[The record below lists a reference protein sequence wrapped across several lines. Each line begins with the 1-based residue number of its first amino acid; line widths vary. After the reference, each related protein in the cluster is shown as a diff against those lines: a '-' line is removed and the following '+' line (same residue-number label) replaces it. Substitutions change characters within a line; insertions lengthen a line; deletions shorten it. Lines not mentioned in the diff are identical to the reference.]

1 MPEKP
6 SIEACSICGRQHD
19 TQDLV
24 PISALRPS
32 LQSFILSHHPALDDE
47 NRICAEE
54 LNGYRDRFVAEMLE
68 EEKGELSKLE
78 EDVLRSLREQELLS
92 SNINEEYSES
102 LTLGERLSDRL
113 ASFGGSWRFILFFS
127 GVLIVWISWNAY
139 RAGSGFD
146 PYPFIL
152 LNLVLSCLAALQAP
166 VIMMSQNRQEAKDR
180 LRSQNDYQ
188 VNLKAELEI
197 KHLNE
202 KMDHLLTRQWQRL
215 LEIQDLQIQLIK
227 DLRGRA
233 GNGPAGPE
241 DSGGAE

>member
-1 MPEKP
+1 MPEIP
-6 SIEACSICGRQHD
+6 SVDACALCGRSDD
-19 TQDLV
+19 TQNLV

-32 LQSFILSHHPALDDE
+32 LQSYILSRHPGLNEESRVCTD
-47 NRICAEE
+47 E
-54 LNGYRDRFVAEMLE
+54 LNGYRDRYLEEMLE
-68 EEKGELSKLE
+68 EEKGELTRLE
-78 EDVLRSLREQELLS
+78 EDVLRSLRKQELLS

-102 LTLGERLSDRL
+102 LTLGERLADRL
-113 ASFGGSWRFILFFS
+113 ADFGGSWKFILIFS
-127 GVLIVWISWNAY
+127 GTLVVWICWNAY
-139 RAGSGFD
+139 RAALAFD

-180 LRSQNDYQ
+180 LRSENDYQ

-215 LEIQDLQIQLIK
+215 LEIQDMQVQLIEE
-227 DLRGRA
+227 LRNRQGSA
-233 GNGPAGPE
+233 G
-241 DSGGAE
+241 GGK